1 MSWQADIGK
10 LHKQAKNLGVE
21 LIEFENEV
29 KEDDGWYTE
38 DNVLTFIEDLLEELE
53 NYQGVCCV
61 KP

>member
-10 LHKQAKNLGVE
+10 LHKQAKDLGAE

-38 DNVLTFIEDLLEELE
+38 DNVLTFIENLIGELE
-53 NYQGVCCV
+53 NH
-61 KP
+61 